1 MEAKSLLCLLAI
13 FSFSILFGCQTIPYD
28 PPTSTTELL
37 YEKLEEVSS
46 PVQKVPIAVYS
57 FTDMTGQRK
66 PGDGTALISTAVTQ
80 GAHVWLL
87 QSLKRAG
94 GGEWFMVVER
104 IGLDNLL
111 KERQII
117 RQTRETHGDKE
128 TLKPLLF
135 AGVLVE
141 GGIVGYDT
149 NTHTG
154 GMGARL
160 LGIGKQGE
168 FRKDRVSIGLRLIS
182 VATGEILLAV
192 SSEKTILST
201 RTSSTVFRFLDMG
214 TKLLEIEAGYT
225 ENESVSYALRKAID
239 KAVLDMIDMG
249 AEQGLWEFKEVKV
262 QVLPTEP
269 EVNFGTSNSA
279 ENKTMRLEDNQ
290 NKEIEQ

>member
-1 MEAKSLLCLLAI
+1 MVVKSLRCLLTI
-13 FSFSILFGCQTIPYD
+13 FSFSILFGCQTIPLD
-28 PPTSTTELL
+28 PPTSTNELL
-37 YEKLEEVSS
+37 YQKLEEVSS

-66 PGDGTALISTAVTQ
+66 PGDGVALISMAVTQ

-94 GGEWFMVVER
+94 AGEWFMVVER
-104 IGLDNLL
+104 IGLANLL

-117 RQTRETHGDKE
+117 RQTRETHGDEE

-154 GMGARL
+154 GIGARL
-160 LGIGKQGE
+160 LGIGVQDE
-168 FRKDRVSIGLRLIS
+168 FREDKVSVGLRLIS
-182 VATGEILLAV
+182 VSTGEILLAV

-201 RTSSTVFRFLDMG
+201 RLSATVFRFLDMG

-225 ENESVSYALRKAID
+225 ENESVTYAVRKAID
-239 KAVLDMIDMG
+239 KAIIDMINEG
-249 AEQGLWEFKEVKV
+249 AEQGLWEFKE
-262 QVLPTEP
+262 
-269 EVNFGTSNSA
+269 
-279 ENKTMRLEDNQ
+279 LEDDQ
-290 NKEIEQ
+290 KEEKEE

>member
-1 MEAKSLLCLLAI
+1 MVIKQLLYLLTI
-13 FSFSILFGCQTIPYD
+13 FSFSILFGCASIPHD
-28 PPTSTTELL
+28 PPISTNELL

-66 PGDGTALISTAVTQ
+66 PGDGVALISHAVTQ

-117 RQTRETHGDKE
+117 RQTREVHGDEE

-135 AGVLVE
+135 AGVLIE

-149 NTHTG
+149 NTMTG
-154 GMGARL
+154 GIGARL
-160 LGIGKQGE
+160 LGIGAQDE
-168 FRKDRVSIGLRLIS
+168 FREDRVSVGIRLIS
-182 VATGEILLAV
+182 VSTGEILLAV
-192 SSEKTILST
+192 SSEKTIIST
-201 RTSSTVFRFLDMG
+201 RLSASVFKFLDMG
-214 TKLLEIEAGYT
+214 TKLLEVEAGYT
-225 ENESVSYALRKAID
+225 ENESVTYAVRKAID
-239 KAVLDMIDMG
+239 KVIIDMINEG
-249 AEQGLWEFKEVKV
+249 AEQGLWEFKK
-262 QVLPTEP
+262 
-269 EVNFGTSNSA
+269 
-279 ENKTMRLEDNQ
+279 LEDNQ
-290 NKEIEQ
+290 TEEIEQ

>member
-1 MEAKSLLCLLAI
+1 MVVKSLLYLLTI
-13 FSFSILFGCQTIPYD
+13 SSFSILFGCTAIPHD

-37 YEKLEEVSS
+37 YEKLEEVSP

-57 FTDMTGQRK
+57 FIDMTGQRK
-66 PGDGTALISTAVTQ
+66 PGDGVALISMAVTQ

-117 RQTRETHGDKE
+117 RQTRETHGDKD

-141 GGIVGYDT
+141 GGIVGYDS
-149 NTHTG
+149 NVHTG
-154 GMGARL
+154 GIGARL
-160 LGIGKQGE
+160 LGIGPQEE
-168 FRKDRVSIGLRLIS
+168 FREDRVSVGLRLIS
-182 VATGEILLAV
+182 VSTGEVLLAV

-201 RTSSTVFRFLDMG
+201 RLSATVFRFLDMG
-214 TKLLEIEAGYT
+214 TKLLEVEAGYT
-225 ENESVSYALRKAID
+225 ENESVTYAVRKAID
-239 KAVLDMIDMG
+239 KVIIDMINEG
-249 AEQGLWEFKEVKV
+249 SEQGLWEFKE
-262 QVLPTEP
+262 
-269 EVNFGTSNSA
+269 
-279 ENKTMRLEDNQ
+279 LEDDQ
-290 NKEIEQ
+290 NEENEE